1 MDTGTADEQLML
13 RYQQGEHRAFELLYT
28 RHKGALYRYFL
39 RHCGSAAA
47 AEELFQDVW
56 VNLIRSR
63 ERYQVRAKFTTY
75 LYRMAHNRL
84 VDHYRR
90 HSRNPGVSFDDHS
103 NPTIENFAAPDREQ
117 PEQRLVHNR
126 TIDKLKQLIAA
137 LPPAQREAFLLREEG
152 GLSLDEIAEVTD
164 VGREA
169 AKSRLRYAVAR
180 LRKGLVETG

>member
-1 MDTGTADEQLML
+1 ML
-13 RYQQGEHRAFELLYT
+13 RYRQGEHRAFEILYT

-84 VDHYRR
+84 IDHYRR
-90 HSRNPGVSFDDHS
+90 HSRNPVIALGNDNDFV
-103 NPTIENFAAPDREQ
+103 IEELPAPDCEG
-117 PEQRLVHNR
+117 PEQRLSYNEA
-126 TIDKLKQLIAA
+126 TDTLKALIAA
-137 LPPAQREAFLLREEG
+137 LPPAQREAFLLKEES

-164 VGREA
+164 VSREA

-180 LRKGLVETG
+180 LRKGLTEAG